1 MQVDGTISASAS
13 TTANQVVIKS
23 QLDAKAK
30 QLDALKLEMIYL
42 DSDDTYF
49 DAFYIRTINDGAT
62 FEASNSL
69 LSTMANLRSISYV
82 SQGFIQQ
89 INADKFVQ
97 LGGTSEKYLMANGS
111 ALSNIATNTTTT
123 VLSLATLNSTY
134 PTAIIGFRVHCI
146 SITAGKL
153 IYERTS
159 TGWVS
164 YSITTVI

>member
-1 MQVDGTISASAS
+1 
-13 TTANQVVIKS
+13 
-23 QLDAKAK
+23 L
-30 QLDALKLEMIYL
+30 IYL

-49 DAFYIRTINDGAT
+49 DSFYIRAVNDGAT

-82 SQGFIQQ
+82 SQGFTQQ

-97 LGGTSEKYLMANGS
+97 LGGTAEKYLMANGS

-123 VLSLATLNSTY
+123 ALSLATLNSTY